1 LSGSNNPRGISSELY
16 VDILA
21 FGPFAFDETSGEL
34 WRDGKPVALEPQPA
48 RALALLARRAGEVV
62 SREDLRA
69 HVWDASTHVDFELGL
84 NYCVRRIRLA
94 LGDSAGAPTYLE
106 TLPRRGH
113 RFVGPVVRTAA
124 QPSRPVAAVTI
135 ETENAT
141 RVSPILVPVVRAAGR
156 PATAAPAIVGWMA
169 VGLVG
174 WFVGLHYL
182 CPARPAVGPSPHHE
196 AAVQA
201 LHTLWQVSTLQRQP

>member
-1 LSGSNNPRGISSELY
+1 

-21 FGPFAFDETSGEL
+21 FGPFVFDETSGEL

-69 HVWDASTHVDFELGL
+69 HLWDASTHVDFELGL

-94 LGDSAGAPTYLE
+94 LGDAAGAPTYLE
-106 TLPRRGH
+106 TLPRRGY
-113 RFVGPVVRTAA
+113 RFVGPVVRRSA
-124 QPSRPVAAVTI
+124 QPARAVAGVPVEI
-135 ETENAT
+135 EPETQ
-141 RVSPILVPVVRAAGR
+141 VSPILVPTRNLAGTAGR
-156 PATAAPAIVGWMA
+156 VSTAAAAIVGWMA

-182 CPARPAVGPSPHHE
+182 CPARPAVGPGPHHE

-201 LHTLWQVSTLQRQP
+201 LHTLWQVGTLQRQP